1 MGIRRDV
8 GVRRGVRHGVTL
20 QWLAI
25 TVAALLLLIDTGAE
39 ATAAERRAARPLD
52 HHATV
57 YNGDLVGSAFAL
69 APGLAIT
76 NAHVV
81 EGLGVGSSLALV
93 ATAGGQHR
101 VPGRVIAVSR
111 RMDLAVLAVPEDFL
125 VPVPEGNSR
134 NIAGLAVSAAGVDAS
149 SSALPRRALRGEI
162 REPRADVTVFGPGM
176 VVRMP
181 GVRPG
186 FSGGPVLDGR
196 GALVGMIAAI
206 RPGRPVAAAG
216 SGFIPS
222 ADRTAPDEAL
232 VLRAPELRAEVR
244 RLLGE

>member
-1 MGIRRDV
+1 MGVRRDV
-8 GVRRGVRHGVTL
+8 GVRRGVCLRR
-20 QWLAI
+20 LAV
-25 TVAALLLLIDTGAE
+25 TVATLLLLIDAGAE
-39 ATAAERRAARPLD
+39 AGAAERRPARPLE

-57 YNGDLVGSAFAL
+57 YNGELVGSAFAL

-81 EGLGVGSSLALV
+81 EGLEAGSSLALV
-93 ATAGGQHR
+93 ASAGSQHR

-111 RMDLAVLAVPEDFL
+111 RMDLAVLAVPDDFL
-125 VPVPEGNSR
+125 LPVAESNSR
-134 NIAGLAVSAAGVDAS
+134 SIPGLAVSAAGVDAS
-149 SSALPRRALRGEI
+149 SPALPRRALRGEI
-162 REPRADVTVFGPGM
+162 RDPRAAVTVFGPGM

-216 SGFIPS
+216 SGFTPS
-222 ADRTAPDEAL
+222 GDRPPDEAL